1 METHERE
8 PGIRSPNGTSRLDS
22 VGLVTNKQKVQ
33 RAFTTLINEGQVD
46 PATIAEHFSPHYRQW
61 VDGKELDYQG
71 FIEHM
76 QALRAAVT
84 SMHVDFTTVIE
95 EGDAVASSHTVTAQ
109 KRDGSFTRGRVIA
122 IFRVGDDGIR
132 SCQELTY
139 LEEGDESDKD
149 LGSRT

>member
-1 METHERE
+1 M
-8 PGIRSPNGTSRLDS
+8 
-22 VGLVTNKQKVQ
+22 TNKQKVQ
-33 RAFTTLINEGQVD
+33 RAFTTLINEGRAD
-46 PATIAEHFSPHYRQW
+46 PATIAEHFSPDYRQW

-84 SMHVDFTTVIE
+84 SMHVDFTTMIE
-95 EGDAVASSHTVTAQ
+95 EGDAVATSHTVTAH
-109 KRDGSFTRGRVIA
+109 KRDGSITRGRVIA

-132 SCQELTY
+132 SCQELTH